1 MSASG
6 VVVAAGLG
14 LRLRAELGERTP
26 RKAYVTLA
34 ERPLVVWSTWALAR
48 VEGVDEVVVVV
59 HPDDLEELERSQLGA
74 ALRASGATAFVA
86 GGARRQDSVRNGIQ
100 ACRAGAER
108 FVLVHDAARPLLDP
122 SDAKR
127 ALEAAREVGAA
138 LLALPV
144 RDTVKRGDDV
154 ACVTETVP
162 RDGLWLAQ
170 TPQIGRRD
178 ALLAALD
185 AADAAGVEVTDE
197 AAALERAG
205 QRVRLVRGCADNF
218 KVTTAPDLARA
229 RERVALGGVL
239 LPPLPS
245 GPIAKL
251 SAQLRNTP
259 PMGTRVDFG
268 AEDSAVGEL
277 RTKLRGLPATA
288 TPLAATVGAPAPAT
302 PPPAFPRTGIG
313 TDLHRLVAGR
323 PLILGGVEVPSEKGL
338 AGHSDADALT
348 HAVID
353 GLLGAAGLGDIGEH
367 FPDTDPAY
375 AGADSMALLRAAR
388 LAVEEAGFRVGYV
401 DAIVHAERPKL
412 KPHKAA
418 MRERLS
424 DTLGVHPSCVNLKA
438 KTGERVGPVGR
449 GEAIAATAVVTLLPR

>member
-48 VEGVDEVVVVV
+48 VSGVDEVIVVV
-59 HPDDLEELERSQLGA
+59 HPDDLDGLEGSPLGH
-74 ALRASGATAFVA
+74 ALRAAGATAFVA
-86 GGARRQDSVRNGIQ
+86 GGARRQDSVRNGVQ
-100 ACRAGAER
+100 ACRAEPDR
-108 FVLVHDAARPLLDP
+108 YVLVHDAARPLLNP
-122 SDAKR
+122 ADAAR
-127 ALEAAREVGAA
+127 ALGAARETGAA
-138 LLALPV
+138 LLAVAV
-144 RDTVKRGDDV
+144 RDTVKRADDV
-154 ACVTETVP
+154 GCVADTVP

-170 TPQIGRRD
+170 TPQVGARD

-185 AADAAGVEVTDE
+185 AADEAGVEVTDE
-197 AAALERAG
+197 AAALERNGVPVKLVAG
-205 QRVRLVRGCADNF
+205 SSDNF
-218 KVTTAPDLARA
+218 KVTTAPDLDRA
-229 RERVALGGVL
+229 RERVALGGLL

-245 GPIAKL
+245 GAVARL
-251 SAQLRNTP
+251 SAQLRRTP
-259 PMGTRVDFG
+259 PAGTRVDLDAPG
-268 AEDSAVGEL
+268 SPVGQL
-277 RTKLRGLPATA
+277 RSKLRALPTG
-288 TPLAATVGAPAPAT
+288 TPLSPQLGAPAAPRT
-302 PPPAFPRTGIG
+302 FPRTGIG
-313 TDLHRLVAGR
+313 TDLHRLVEGR
-323 PLILGGVEVPSEKGL
+323 PLILGGVEVPSDKGL

-375 AGADSMALLRAAR
+375 KGADSQALLRAASK
-388 LAVEEAGFRVGYV
+388 AVAEAGFRVGYV

-412 KPHKAA
+412 KPYKAA

-424 DTLGVHPSCVNLKA
+424 EGLGVHPSCVNLKA
-438 KTGERVGPVGR
+438 KTGETVGPVGR
-449 GEAIAATAVVTLLPR
+449 GEAIAATAVVTLLPA